1 MAELASQ
8 LALKQK
14 GDFGVWRNFGA
25 TIENPEERG
34 SAMAEID
41 YLSCLEFGL
50 TLDDAK
56 LIFDSGNK
64 ERSSLEQ
71 ILEFGNLEED

>member
-1 MAELASQ
+1 MAKLASQ
-8 LALKQK
+8 LALTEK

-25 TIENPEERG
+25 SIENPEERS

-50 TLDDAK
+50 TMEDVK
-56 LIFDSGNK
+56 LIFDSGNQQ
-64 ERSSLEQ
+64 RSPLEK
-71 ILEFGNLEED
+71 IVAFGNLEEN